1 MRFGRAPWFFIPLLA
16 LVCLGAVIALLLG
29 GRSVTTTE
37 TAVIE
42 AVADRYV
49 AEAGAGAAR
58 SDCQATPA
66 QSSGLWLVVTCEG
79 AAARVEYF
87 VDRFGK
93 VTDRREVKKGA

>member
-37 TAVIE
+37 TGVIA

-49 AEAGAGAAR
+49 AETGAAR
-58 SDCQATPA
+58 SDCQAIPA
-66 QSSGLWLVVTCEG
+66 QSEGLWLVVSCLG
-79 AAARVEYF
+79 ADGAGVDYF
-87 VDRFGK
+87 VDRFGN
-93 VTDRREVKKGA
+93 VTDRKEMKESG

>member
-16 LVCLGAVIALLLG
+16 LVCLGAVVALLLG

-49 AEAGAGAAR
+49 AETGAAR
-58 SDCQATPA
+58 TDCHATPA
-66 QSSGLWLVVTCEG
+66 QSAGLWLVVTCAG
-79 AAARVEYF
+79 ADGGRVEYF
-87 VDRFGK
+87 IDRFGD
-93 VTDRREVKKGA
+93 VTDRKEMKGGV